1 MMDQD
6 KRLVAERI
14 LNITLE
20 IIYLLTGEVYMVVKK
35 KSGESSGRRTRIQ
48 SPIKMPPSIS
58 LILERNSEK
67 ILGLTDKIIELLAG
81 EVPARQYIEEPT
93 DLYLDDMD
101 NNEPLSSPDGSSDRD
116 KRQRSSS
123 PVHSDYTEEEKSGP
137 HDDDVGQESLQ
148 IKVEVVEEEEDK
160 LYSSGDVL
168 CKQEEVPVD
177 IAAANAH
184 NIRNSSADWELE
196 DNNDLDNSP
205 EESCSF
211 QNRHSGLQDVDINDI
226 NELSYDVDMT
236 PDKAFFSLYGAAH
249 SDKIFTC
256 IDCGKCFT
264 QHDALLIHQRA
275 HVEEKSYPCSN
286 CGKFFKKKSNLIQ
299 HQKIHTGEK
308 PFLCSDCGKSFT
320 RKADLIK
327 HQRIHTGEKPFPCS
341 ECGKCFTQVSALI
354 RHRRFHS
361 DGHHIRNT
369 LEDQLILS
377 RDSKIQDKPERFAG
391 ENASFANTQ
400 PVLQDADIIGNL
412 SFRKDGSP
420 DQSDF
425 AACGTTPKSDKI
437 FPCLECDK
445 LFTQYAKLLTHQ
457 RSHTGEK
464 PFSCSYCGKSFTE
477 KSNLIQHERIHS
489 GEKRFIC
496 SECSKGFTRKA
507 DLIKHLRTHTGEK
520 PFNCL
525 ECGKCFTQNSALLRH
540 KRFHTGE
547 KPFACLECGKCFTHR
562 PDLKKHQ
569 KIHNRV
575 KMDNL
580 NVPIM
585 AFGWNRNK
593 YCL

>member
-256 IDCGKCFT
+256 IDC
-264 QHDALLIHQRA
+264 
-275 HVEEKSYPCSN
+275 
-286 CGKFFKKKSNLIQ
+286 
-299 HQKIHTGEK
+299 
-308 PFLCSDCGKSFT
+308 
-320 RKADLIK
+320 
-327 HQRIHTGEKPFPCS
+327 
-341 ECGKCFTQVSALI
+341 
-354 RHRRFHS
+354 